1 MNYSTALSYIFQD
14 KDWLKKTV
22 LGGFFLFIAAFS
34 GGILFFAAFFSIGY
48 YVSVLRHVMQGAEK
62 PLPEWDNN
70 WGKFFT
76 DGLMGALIIFVYLI
90 VIGGLGAIIIVNFA
104 MSDMADYEK
113 VLGIVCTALGILL
126 GLTIMGNLGLMQ
138 FAATNDFAAAF
149 RLPEISQMLKN
160 DFGNFVTIVLFTSL
174 LNAILFLAGLVVF
187 SPFTNFWGYMVQAHL
202 FGQFAKG
209 VNSTVPAMQP
219 VG

>member
-14 KDWLKKTV
+14 QDWLKKTV
-22 LGGFFLFIAAFS
+22 LGGFCIFIAVFS
-34 GGILFFAAFFSIGY
+34 GILFFAAFFAIGY
-48 YVSVLRHVMQGAEK
+48 YIHVLRHVMNNAEK

-70 WGKFFT
+70 WSKFFT
-76 DGLMGALIIFVYLI
+76 DGLLGAFILLVYFII
-90 VIGGLGAIIIVNFA
+90 IGGLGAIIIVNFA
-104 MSDMADYEK
+104 LAEMPDYEK
-113 VLGIVCTALGILL
+113 VLGIIFTSLGILL
-126 GLTIMGNLGLMQ
+126 GLTIFCNLGLMR

-174 LNAILFLAGLVVF
+174 LNAMLFLAGLAVF
-187 SPFTNFWGYMVQAHL
+187 SPFTNFWGYLVQAHL

-209 VNSTVPAMQP
+209 ANSTVPAAVQP